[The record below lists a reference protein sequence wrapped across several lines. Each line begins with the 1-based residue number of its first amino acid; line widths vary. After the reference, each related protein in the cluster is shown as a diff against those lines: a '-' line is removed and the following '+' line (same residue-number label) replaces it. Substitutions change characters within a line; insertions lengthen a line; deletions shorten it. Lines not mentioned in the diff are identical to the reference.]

1 MTTHKLICL
10 FMVAFALLEAAP
22 AHGLGIRRSP
32 NDHYADEYSKN
43 FEVDFERPGSHS
55 VLKRYCGF
63 LDLGG
68 HCDAMHGAELLDQIL
83 HLSRPGGPGKRRKRT
98 AERRPLP
105 QSRQFRRLSRS
116 GQERQS
122 AAGGVASA
130 AASSASLL
138 LTMSSRQRCP
148 HAVLEAL
155 RNLTERSNGRGRQRE
170 RHDLRTDQ
178 LDRPAPPAGCAAGTS
193 ADASAQLLPPEADIV
208 SGLTARPAGRRSLQ
222 WRWRQRTKPQAD
234 DATERHDGSP
244 TRRCFRG
251 ELIRS

>member
-1 MTTHKLICL
+1 SHIHSVPKVAFSYSYADLFATKTMTTHKLICL

-43 FEVDFERPGSHS
+43 FEVEFERPGSHS

-105 QSRQFRRLSRS
+105 GIIL
-116 GQERQS
+116 
-122 AAGGVASA
+122 A
-130 AASSASLL
+130 
-138 LTMSSRQRCP
+138 M
-148 HAVLEAL
+148 
-155 RNLTERSNGRGRQRE
+155 
-170 RHDLRTDQ
+170 
-178 LDRPAPPAGCAAGTS
+178 
-193 ADASAQLLPPEADIV
+193 
-208 SGLTARPAGRRSLQ
+208 
-222 WRWRQRTKPQAD
+222 D
-234 DATERHDGSP
+234 D
-244 TRRCFRG
+244 
-251 ELIRS
+251 